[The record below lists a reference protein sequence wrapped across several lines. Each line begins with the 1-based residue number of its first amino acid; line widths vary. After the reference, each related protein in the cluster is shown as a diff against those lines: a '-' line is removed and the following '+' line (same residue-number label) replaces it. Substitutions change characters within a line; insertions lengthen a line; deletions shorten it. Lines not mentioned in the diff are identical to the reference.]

1 MRRCCLRTSRW
12 GGRRRCY
19 SPSPSHDLSPGPNP
33 NLNLNPNP
41 NPNPDQVLA
50 VSLDAAR
57 SLKELRELLA
67 DSYLEVFDVELLG
80 PKMVIELEDQTG
92 CFVRVGDSAP
102 IKAGRL
108 LTALSIHVTAS
119 VR

>member
-1 MRRCCLRTSRW
+1 MVDEDDAALVPAHFELEDGTA
-12 GGRRRCY
+12 
-19 SPSPSHDLSPGPNP
+19 
-33 NLNLNPNP
+33 
-41 NPNPDQVLA
+41 QVLA
-50 VSLDAAR
+50 VQLDAAR

-80 PKMVIELEDQTG
+80 GPKMVIELEDRAG
-92 CFVRVGDSAP
+92 GFVRVGDSAP

-108 LTALSIHVTAS
+108 LTAVSVHVTAS